1 MVRASFRNV
10 KETSQNQDEANKKRK
25 NNSCMGEHM
34 HCHFQ
39 LFYLFKM
46 QSYRDFSE
54 FREMQSL
61 SLYNNFYR
69 DVATFIDHVSGYLE
83 IYFLFGI
90 TCNNFILTYF

>member
-1 MVRASFRNV
+1 MLRRPHKIKMRQTRSVRRTAAW
-10 KETSQNQDEANKKRK
+10 ANTCTVIF
-25 NNSCMGEHM
+25 SC
-34 HCHFQ
+34 FI
-39 LFYLFKM
+39 LFKM

-54 FREMQSL
+54 FGEMQSL

-69 DVATFIDHVSGYLE
+69 DIATYIDHVSGYLE